1 MICGIILPVKHRR
14 NKELFI
20 LNSSFSIFHSLLS
33 LIFGNI
39 RIFSY
44 LIRIHL
50 SFMNINVL
58 IAPNAFK
65 HALSAKDAAKA
76 IQAGFEEAEWEGT
89 LRSFPI
95 GDGGTGT
102 GSLLAAALDA
112 TMIKTP
118 VENLSGMIEFV
129 EWGWCAQQEL
139 AIIDLSAA
147 NGLHKITGSQRNP
160 LHFTT
165 YGTGQLIKAAL
176 QKKAKEILLCVGG
189 SATIDGGIGIAQAL
203 GVKFIDHRGNEIST
217 PADLIHLA
225 EIDKSGADK
234 QLPNCLLKV
243 LCDVSTT
250 FLGTENAIEI
260 YGPQKGA
267 DADMQNL
274 LIRSFKKYDSL
285 LEYYGYGSIATLEMG
300 GAAGGVAAGMK
311 TLFNAELVNGFETF
325 YTYTGLDKLM
335 PDFQILITGEGKLD
349 NQTLEGK
356 GPYAI
361 AQKAQHFN
369 IKTIVV
375 AGVIDADFNIDN
387 SPFYS
392 TYDII
397 SNFKNA
403 SDFSQTPQF
412 LTELGKR
419 IANDLKDL
427 LWKH

>member
-1 MICGIILPVKHRR
+1 
-14 NKELFI
+14 
-20 LNSSFSIFHSLLS
+20 
-33 LIFGNI
+33 
-39 RIFSY
+39 
-44 LIRIHL
+44 
-50 SFMNINVL
+50 MNTNVL

-65 HALSAKDAAKA
+65 HSLSAPEAAKA
-76 IQAGFEEAEWEGT
+76 IQLGFEQAEWKGL

-102 GSLLAAALDA
+102 GSLLAAALKA
-112 TMIKTP
+112 TLIKTP
-118 VENLSGMIEFV
+118 VENLLGVIELV
-129 EWGWCAQQEL
+129 EWGWCAEQEL

-147 NGLHKITGSQRNP
+147 NGLHKITDEQKDP
-160 LHFTT
+160 LHLTT

-217 PADLIHLA
+217 PVDLIHLA

-234 QLPNCLLKV
+234 QLQNCSLKV
-243 LCDVSTT
+243 LCDVNTT
-250 FLGTENAIEI
+250 FLGAQNAIEV

-267 DADMQNL
+267 DTGMQNL
-274 LIRSFKKYDSL
+274 LIRSFKKYNSL
-285 LEYYGYGSIATLEMG
+285 LEYYGYESIAGIEKG

-311 TLFNAELVNGFETF
+311 TLFNAQLVDGFETF
-325 YTYTGLDKLM
+325 YTYTGLDKQM
-335 PDFQILITGEGKLD
+335 PEFQILITGEGKLD

-361 AQKAQHFN
+361 ARKAQHFN
-369 IKTIVV
+369 IKTVVV
-375 AGVIDADFNIDN
+375 AGVIQEDFNIDN

-392 TYDII
+392 AYDII
-397 SNFKNA
+397 SNFKNGN
-403 SDFSQTPQF
+403 DFSQTPHF
-412 LTELGKR
+412 LTELAKR
-419 IANDLKDL
+419 IANDLKDH